1 MEQKRHSIWREL
13 LIRLGV
19 IEMIVWVNKTESG
32 QTELKGYNKS
42 MQVITS
48 MVESGD
54 DWTITSRSCE
64 QYQMKG
70 AVCPDPIEFIFKLI
84 SPRKKMEIDDS
95 VPYLRFQSNTTG
107 ELWEVW
113 GVR

>member
-1 MEQKRHSIWREL
+1 M
-13 LIRLGV
+13 
-19 IEMIVWVNKTESG
+19 MVWVNHVNGTR
-32 QTELKGYNKS
+32 TELIGYNKS
-42 MQVITS
+42 MQVVSS

-54 DWTITSRSCE
+54 DWTITSRSGE

-70 AVCPDPIEFIFKLI
+70 AGCPDPIDFIFKLI
-84 SPRKKMEIDDS
+84 SPRQDLPVDDS
-95 VPYLRFQSNTTG
+95 IPYLRFQSNDTG